1 MHWFLSIFIGILT
14 AVVGAIG
21 AGFVANAAV
30 DWYHITSREGA
41 SGYFVVFMGLVGMLG
56 SLIIGI
62 IAARIVAA
70 GSSPGF
76 LKGLGLAFGTT
87 VTLLA
92 VIGGL
97 AWLAADLPPKI
108 DGKELELAVEV
119 RCPTGFEIPRE
130 ASSFAGWYVS
140 LTAAHGSRSQ
150 GVGALRLQEAT
161 QVDGRWIIPAT
172 VFLHTSD
179 PGKSLGVGMAGHPE
193 QFFSLPLA
201 SKPSHKDIRWS
212 GWLDDPH
219 FGNLSKPAPA
229 AALAMRFRVQFWTPP
244 P

>member
-41 SGYFVVFMGLVGMLG
+41 SSYFVVFMGLVGMLG
-56 SLIIGI
+56 GLIIGI

-70 GSSPGF
+70 SSSPGF

-108 DGKELELAVEV
+108 DGKELEL
-119 RCPTGFEIPRE
+119 
-130 ASSFAGWYVS
+130 S
-140 LTAAHGSRSQ
+140 LIH
-150 GVGALRLQEAT
+150 
-161 QVDGRWIIPAT
+161 I
-172 VFLHTSD
+172 
-179 PGKSLGVGMAGHPE
+179 
-193 QFFSLPLA
+193 
-201 SKPSHKDIRWS
+201 
-212 GWLDDPH
+212 
-219 FGNLSKPAPA
+219 
-229 AALAMRFRVQFWTPP
+229 
-244 P
+244 